1 MKILFNMKKEHVN
14 LSAENRK
21 QLKEML
27 EKGSLKS
34 RTYKRITALL
44 ELDKGK
50 TYIEVKEIVHQSR
63 IALYNLVKKYKE
75 QGLEC
80 LYDAPRSGRPIKLNK
95 AQEDKI
101 ILLSCS
107 EAPEGYSQW
116 SLRLLAD
123 KIVELG
129 YCDEISH
136 TQVGDILKK
145 RKLSPI

>member
-1 MKILFNMKKEHVN
+1 MNKEHVN
-14 LSAENRK
+14 LSTENRNE
-21 QLKEML
+21 LKELL

-50 TYIEVKEIVHQSR
+50 TYIEVKEIVHLSR
-63 IALYNLVKKYKE
+63 VALGNLAKKYKE
-75 QGLEC
+75 QELGC
-80 LYDAPRSGRPIKLNK
+80 LYDAPRSGRPVEITEVE
-95 AQEDKI
+95 EDKI

-123 KIVELG
+123 KVVELG

>member
-50 TYIEVKEIVHQSR
+50 TYIEVKEIVHLSR

-75 QGLEC
+75 QELAC

-95 AQEDKI
+95 TQEDKV